1 MRFSC
6 YRLMLNCYVDDCI
19 LKPLIESMGCSYID
33 SKAFWVIVKSVV
45 DCVQLVLRG
54 LESSLLVTW
63 SGQPMK

>member
-6 YRLMLNCYVDDCI
+6 YRLMLNCYVDDGI
-19 LKPLIESMGCSYID
+19 LKPLIEFMGCSYMD
-33 SKAFWVIVKSVV
+33 SKAFWMIVKSVV